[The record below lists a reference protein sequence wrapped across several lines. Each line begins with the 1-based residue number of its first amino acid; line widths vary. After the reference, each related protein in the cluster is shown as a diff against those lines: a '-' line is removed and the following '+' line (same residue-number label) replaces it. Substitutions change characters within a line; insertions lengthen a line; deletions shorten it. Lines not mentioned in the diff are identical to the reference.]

1 MRINNKCTIILYYIV
16 LYYIILYYIIL
27 CYIIL
32 YVNIV
37 TKRKCS
43 YEKQVQKISKVGYM
57 AQFLF
62 RGFSKS
68 VTTDVCPQNEANS
81 ITY

>member
-1 MRINNKCTIILYYIV
+1 
-16 LYYIILYYIIL
+16 
-27 CYIIL
+27 
-32 YVNIV
+32 
-37 TKRKCS
+37 
-43 YEKQVQKISKVGYM
+43 M

-81 ITY
+81 ITHIDWIIIFVFCEKDDLCRSMRALKNTLRLLGSGMK

>member
-1 MRINNKCTIILYYIV
+1 
-16 LYYIILYYIIL
+16 
-27 CYIIL
+27 
-32 YVNIV
+32 
-37 TKRKCS
+37 
-43 YEKQVQKISKVGYM
+43 M

-81 ITY
+81 ITHITHHTLHITHTERFHKKR

>member
-37 TKRKCS
+37 TKRKYS
-43 YEKQVQKISKVGYM
+43 YEKQVQKIMKDLLR
-57 AQFLF
+57 FL
-62 RGFSKS
+62 RWG
-68 VTTDVCPQNEANS
+68 TWLNS
-81 ITY
+81 SFVDFLNQ